1 MIRFLL
7 KSKIHR
13 ATVTEAHVDYV
24 GSITIDRDLLERAD
38 IVSGE
43 KVLVVDVD
51 NGARLETYAIA
62 GKPGSGG
69 VCMNGAAAHLVRPGE
84 RIIIMSF
91 AGFDPE
97 EARRHAPRVVFVDE
111 ENRPTGSGHDPG
123 EVAPAAPHGALP

>member
-24 GSITIDRDLLERAD
+24 GSITIDPELMERAD

-51 NGARLETYAIA
+51 NGARLETYAIVGKRGA
-62 GKPGSGG
+62 GGI
-69 VCMNGAAAHLVRPGE
+69 CMNGAAAHLVHPGD
-84 RIIIMSF
+84 RVIIMSF

-97 EARRHAPRVVFVDE
+97 EARHHTPRIVFVDE

-123 EVAPAAPHGALP
+123 EAVPSLDGGRV

>member
-24 GSITIDRDLLERAD
+24 GSITIDQDLLERAD
-38 IVSGE
+38 IASGE

-51 NGARLETYAIA
+51 NGARLETYAIV

-97 EARRHAPRVVFVDE
+97 EARHHTPRVVFVDE

-123 EVAPAAPHGALP
+123 EAAPAAPQGALP